1 MVIESVS
8 RVEVVNAPAPIILL
22 SKGGGG
28 SRLLSVLAQD
38 LRIFLGSSVNV
49 SGDSME
55 MVGPIYRGV
64 IRTFC
69 SSMESERT
77 TTGPDIRKGAQQM
90 WQTGGCP
97 AQWGFK
103 LPESMFLINEIS
115 RAFPGAH
122 FVHLIRDPL
131 VTCLR
136 RTHKTAR
143 LDNEI
148 GCITL
153 PAAYAHAGRP
163 AANILADGEG
173 LHMAYTTKH
182 QLSLAQQSLL
192 GIPPSQVHEI
202 RFEDLIVDP
211 LQSLRRLSEWLDLP
225 VQTRSITE
233 TVDATRAQLKPSF
246 YPSEQITLITTL
258 LRDTRAAFGYT
269 SA

>member
-1 MVIESVS
+1 MSNSSDPHSNVGTAQS
-8 RVEVVNAPAPIILL
+8 PIILL

-38 LRIFLGSSVNV
+38 LGVFLGSSVNV

-55 MVGPIYRGV
+55 MVGPVYRGV
-64 IRTFC
+64 IRSFC

-77 TTGPDIRKGAQQM
+77 NTGLDLRKGAQQM

-97 AQWGFK
+97 TQWGFK

-115 RAFPGAH
+115 SAFPDAR

-131 VTCLR
+131 ATCLR

-163 AANILADGEG
+163 AANILSDSEC

-182 QLSLAQQSLL
+182 QLSLAKQSLL
-192 GIPPSQVHEI
+192 ATPPSQVHEI

-211 LQSLRRLSEWLDLP
+211 LQSLSCLSEWLGLP
-225 VQTRSITE
+225 VQTPSITE
-233 TVDATRAQLKPSF
+233 TVDATRAQVKPSF
-246 YPSEQITLITTL
+246 YPSDQIEAITAVL
-258 LRDTRAAFGYT
+258 HDTRVAFGYIT
-269 SA
+269 E